1 MKFIRRVA
9 PPLTLPPEDQV
20 QGTGEYIDI
29 DVVNLPYHLPD
40 SIEFSPDEDFEQFI
54 RRVPAKGAVYLIA
67 DASDKPVQLLC
78 VRNLRNSLKRR
89 LGSEENLGPTRQVNY
104 REFVRRIHWRRVDS
118 AFEADWIYCE
128 AARDIFP
135 QFYKAMLGFRPA
147 WFVHVDPNAN
157 FPRYTKTVDLSART
171 GIFLG
176 PLEDKHAASRWIEL
190 IEDTFDLCRFHNILL
205 ESPHAK
211 PCAYKE
217 MGKCPAPCD
226 GSISMG
232 QYRLMIEWS
241 LSVIL
246 QPAPF
251 IDAQTQRMQQAASEL
266 RFESAQKIKAFL
278 GRLSELGNGAFRQV
292 RRLSDFRFIV
302 LQRGPREKTVK
313 VFLVTL
319 GQIQEILGL
328 IAEPLRSHELMAGI
342 TQAIEKQSLSEETS
356 TSELGINLIGVVAQ
370 HLFNVKQ
377 NRDMFLPLEWFDER
391 SLIKAYRDL
400 QKHKIPN
407 ESDDEEGLV
416 KELQSL

>member
-1 MKFIRRVA
+1 M
-9 PPLTLPPEDQV
+9 
-20 QGTGEYIDI
+20 
-29 DVVNLPYHLPD
+29 VNLPNHLPD

-54 RRVPAKGAVYLIA
+54 RRVPAKGAVYLLA

-104 REFVRRIHWRRVDS
+104 REFVRCIHWRRVDS

-135 QFYKAMLGFRPA
+135 QCYKAMLGFRPA

-157 FPRYTKTVDLSART
+157 FPRYTKTVDLSPRT

-176 PLEDKHAASRWIEL
+176 PLVDKHAAARWIEL
-190 IEDTFDLCRFHNILL
+190 IEDTFDLCRFHHILL

-266 RFESAQKIKAFL
+266 RFESAQKIKAFI

-302 LQRGPREKTVK
+302 LQRGPREKTAK

-328 IAEPLRSHELMAGI
+328 IAEPLRSHELMAEI
-342 TQAIEKQSLSEETS
+342 TQAIEKESLSEETS
-356 TSELGINLIGVVAQ
+356 TSELGIDLIGVVAQ